1 MAYNLRL
8 IWVSGAALLCV
19 LAIAVSCRRQTETP
33 APKPVEILRT
43 APDQV
48 FTQVVSNP
56 PLLQSATNVVEYPIV
71 STNGQILSLKT
82 EILETAGRRGA
93 AAGKLAELYRN
104 ALVVDDAEIAAM
116 DAEIAAKRAAL
127 VTKIAAFPEVLEKR
141 KALDEIER
149 KKKDLLASRN
159 AMIEAGKKPSSETGA
174 PSNTVEQVRAI
185 EANLRILQ
193 KESQVL
199 IAEHRNIVQQVR
211 EKNAEISGLAA
222 EIMDKEAARAARLDS
237 LPGIKELRAEQL
249 NLESRMRDLN
259 AKLRLL
265 EDSQSATKV
274 VLPSPPIDVV
284 VPLK

>member
-1 MAYNLRL
+1 MAHNARL
-8 IWVSGAALLCV
+8 IWVSGVALLCV
-19 LAIAVSCRRQTETP
+19 LAIALSCRRQTETP

-48 FTQVVSNP
+48 FTQVVSIP
-56 PLLQSATNVVEYPIV
+56 PQFQSATNVVESATV
-71 STNGQILSLKT
+71 STNSQILSLKM

-93 AAGKLAELYRN
+93 VAGKLAELYRN

-116 DAEIAAKRAAL
+116 DADIAARRAAL
-127 VTKIAAFPEVLEKR
+127 ATKITALPEVLEKR
-141 KALDEIER
+141 KALDEVER

-159 AMIEAGKKPSSETGA
+159 AIIEAGKKPSPETGA
-174 PSNTVEQVRAI
+174 PSNTVEQVRTI
-185 EANLRILQ
+185 EANLRVLQ

-199 IAEHRNIVQQVR
+199 IAEHRSIVQQAR

-249 NLESRMRDLN
+249 DLESRMRDLN
-259 AKLRLL
+259 VKLRLL
-265 EDSQSATKV
+265 EESQSAAKAA
-274 VLPSPPIDVV
+274 LPGPTNDVG
-284 VPLK
+284 VPLQ